1 MCVISYQLCRALPGH
16 AVDFLEKFLLNFC
29 ETSWTVKSCRCLS
42 RYSLTVEL
50 ELMVWVVQPHRR
62 LNIRDP
68 EDHLQHVFIKIEVI
82 RLISVNHYIHFQT
95 SVFTVLNQM
104 LIVCG
109 FNFYKY
115 FSFVFSQKC
124 SILFESAHINCIKDA
139 IKSVSLFLLL
149 HFIIFWKKKIS
160 HLLTIYSAF

>member
-29 ETSWTVKSCRCLS
+29 ETSWTVKSCRCF
-42 RYSLTVEL
+42 
-50 ELMVWVVQPHRR
+50 VQILP
-62 LNIRDP
+62 DCWAGADGVSGSASP
-68 EDHLQHVFIKIEVI
+68 T
-82 RLISVNHYIHFQT
+82 SVNHYIHFQT

-115 FSFVFSQKC
+115 FSFIFSQKC

-139 IKSVSLFLLL
+139 IKSVSLFLL
-149 HFIIFWKKKIS
+149 HFIIFWKKIIS